1 MAEFGWTVPCLVAE
15 DGELI
20 AGHGRVLA
28 ATQLGLTEAPV
39 IVLGHLT
46 EAQRRA
52 YRMAAAMDK
61 IAGSMT
67 RGYAARS
74 GKSKEDIAALMAA
87 ETWFDAQDA
96 LDAGLATRMA
106 EPVRIAASSDIG
118 RFRNAPMALAEL
130 GDAESAAT
138 GDDIVPDENDVAPA
152 TTDPA
157 PQQQT
162 RSPCSRNKGK
172 VAGFHSA
179 HSGTIPPLP
188 WHNFAPP
195 FSLEPGTRTSS
206 RPAVTSTAP
215 TGDGQMTATC
225 RITDA
230 QEIPCKNGAVHKR
243 QHPSKGSHHETVGS
257 NTDQSF
263 GQTVSQLPG
272 RRLRGD
278 QILSDLD
285 QHSVQPPRLAM
296 DGDSVVAIIFNLVG
310 PVVDNTRSLP
320 PHPADK
326 PGSEGL

>member
-1 MAEFGWTVPCLVAE
+1 MPLSFAPERIEQWPLARLQPYAKNAKVHGADQVAKIAASMAEFGWTVPRLLAE

-188 WHNFAPP
+188 WHNFVPP
-195 FSLEPGTRTSS
+195 FSAGQNI
-206 RPAVTSTAP
+206 
-215 TGDGQMTATC
+215 TGPFA
-225 RITDA
+225 
-230 QEIPCKNGAVHKR
+230 
-243 QHPSKGSHHETVGS
+243 
-257 NTDQSF
+257 
-263 GQTVSQLPG
+263 LG
-272 RRLRGD
+272 R
-278 QILSDLD
+278 
-285 QHSVQPPRLAM
+285 A
-296 DGDSVVAIIFNLVG
+296 VVAF
-310 PVVDNTRSLP
+310 DRSARRR
-320 PHPADK
+320 HRK
-326 PGSEGL
+326 RV